1 MNVYLISLKLNELA
15 TINAPA
21 VKMTVKR
28 AISFGAQ
35 LRNRQNHL
43 AVKIKRLISQF
54 ISVGNSRFH
63 LYELIPHCGYCSYQ
77 I

>member
-1 MNVYLISLKLNELA
+1 MNLYLISLKLNEPA

-21 VKMTVKR
+21 VEMTIKR

-43 AVKIKRLISQF
+43 TVKIKRWISQLIS
-54 ISVGNSRFH
+54 IGNIHFH
-63 LYELIPHCGYCSYQ
+63 IYKLIPH
-77 I
+77 